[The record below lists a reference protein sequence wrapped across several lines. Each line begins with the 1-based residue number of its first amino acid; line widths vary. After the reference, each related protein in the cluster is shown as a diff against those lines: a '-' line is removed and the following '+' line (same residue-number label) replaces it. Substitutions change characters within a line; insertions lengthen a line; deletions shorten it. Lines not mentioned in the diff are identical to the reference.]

1 VIFAIMMV
9 VLMGAAAM
17 SIDMS
22 RIWHLHGRGNADER
36 RARGREPC
44 TKVGVE
50 MVASFKLKKVYPAK
64 SKNGDT
70 PSFDKNEI
78 SGEFVPAAASG
89 PVGPGPTTLTRL
101 ILVNSAVILPC
112 FAAPA

>member
-50 MVASFKLKKVYPAK
+50 MVASFKLKKVYPARARTAIPLPLIRMRFQ
-64 SKNGDT
+64 GRLY
-70 PSFDKNEI
+70 PPGRRVR
-78 SGEFVPAAASG
+78 SGRDLQP
-89 PVGPGPTTLTRL
+89 
-101 ILVNSAVILPC
+101 
-112 FAAPA
+112 